1 MDVPSHMHTIPTLT
15 LSSTRTHMRTHAR
28 THALAGASA
37 RTCFTSAA
45 RTQRFR
51 NSQSSTDWQ
60 NDFKGERTERL
71 LAANASCKP
80 ALFRITIENSIVW
93 SLDFTKSMFI
103 PHLRMSTHELTTTDP
118 LPLPSH
124 HARVHMCA
132 CADVARLSRPFST

>member
-1 MDVPSHMHTIPTLT
+1 MSLHTCTQYPHSPSRQHVHTC
-15 LSSTRTHMRTHAR
+15 AR
-28 THALAGASA
+28 THALTGASA

-45 RTQRFR
+45 RTQRFQ